1 MIDGVEMKTFDQLL
15 TPDPRT
21 LSFSPL
27 SFLVLPGSVT
37 SEHATEMQQE
47 AIGWCDLRENV
58 PEQTRLQD
66 QLALERVS

>member
-1 MIDGVEMKTFDQLL
+1 METKTFDQLL
-15 TPDPRT
+15 TPNPRR
-21 LSFSPL
+21 LSFSQL
-27 SFLVLPGSVT
+27 GFLPSSVT
-37 SEHATEMQQE
+37 SVLATEMQQE

>member
-27 SFLVLPGSVT
+27 SFLPGSVT
-37 SEHATEMQQE
+37 SELATEMQQE

-66 QLALERVS
+66 RLALEHVS